1 LATKEFIHSLF
12 FSHASPAVSHRHG
25 EIVPFNGAVVKQAF
39 GRFSFGQV
47 IGLLRP
53 ATLPILGTAAPFAG
67 WVYDYTGN
75 YLLAYEVFF
84 AAWLL
89 VAVSISL
96 VKLPDLRR

>member
-1 LATKEFIHSLF
+1 M
-12 FSHASPAVSHRHG
+12 
-25 EIVPFNGAVVKQAF
+25 KQAF